1 MTVLYLLVS
10 LLRKEV
16 SLIVVISNKSN
27 EIVAIIVIVI
37 RVSNVGVYY
46 KLYNSSILLLM
57 SIS

>member
-1 MTVLYLLVS
+1 VTVLYLLVS

>member
-37 RVSNVGVYY
+37 
-46 KLYNSSILLLM
+46 KIQK
-57 SIS
+57 